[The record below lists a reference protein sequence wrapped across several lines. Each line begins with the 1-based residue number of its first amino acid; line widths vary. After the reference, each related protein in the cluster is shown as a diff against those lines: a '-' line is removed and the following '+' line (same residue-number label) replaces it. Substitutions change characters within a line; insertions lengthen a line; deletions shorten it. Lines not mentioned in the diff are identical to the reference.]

1 MKRFMQLNAV
11 LWLSILLT
19 GCGIGLGLFPYAVNH
34 NIKPYLL
41 YWEKE
46 GITSSARQSDS
57 RECGSTLLPT
67 APHQDDITFISK
79 DTKYDEAAYDRAR
92 LAWQRCM
99 IKKGYRYNGDC
110 SSEVA
115 KSRPACGAP

>member
-1 MKRFMQLNAV
+1 MNRFIQVNAV
-11 LWLSILLT
+11 LWLSTILS
-19 GCGIGLGLFPYAVNH
+19 GCGIGLGLFPYAVSH
-34 NIKPYLL
+34 NPKPYLQ

-57 RECGSTLLPT
+57 RECGSTLLPS
-67 APHQDDITFISK
+67 APYQDGITFISK
-79 DTKYDEAAYDRAR
+79 EMKYDEADYDRAK

>member
-1 MKRFMQLNAV
+1 MKRILKINSV
-11 LWLSILLT
+11 LWMSILLT

-34 NIKPYLL
+34 NIKPYLQ

-46 GITSSARQSDS
+46 GVTSSARQSDS
-57 RECGSTLLPT
+57 RECGSTLLPS

-79 DTKYDEAAYDRAR
+79 DTKHDDAAYDRAR
-92 LAWQRCM
+92 LVWQRCM
-99 IKKGYRYNGDC
+99 INKGYRYNGDC
-110 SSEVA
+110 SSDYA

>member
-19 GCGIGLGLFPYAVNH
+19 GCGIGLGLFPYAVSH
-34 NIKPYLL
+34 NPKPYLQ

-57 RECGSTLLPT
+57 RECGSTLLPS
-67 APHQDDITFISK
+67 APNQDLYSFAKNGMKQDDES
-79 DTKYDEAAYDRAR
+79 YARAMA
-92 LAWQRCM
+92 AWQRCM

-110 SSEVA
+110 SSDYA

>member
-1 MKRFMQLNAV
+1 MKRFIQVNAV
-11 LWLSILLT
+11 LWLSTILS

-34 NIKPYLL
+34 NIKPYLQ

-67 APHQDDITFISK
+67 ARGQDDISMAREGMK
-79 DTKYDEAAYDRAR
+79 HDKASYDRAMDE
-92 LAWQRCM
+92 WQRCM
-99 IKKGYRYNGDC
+99 IKKGYRFAGNC
-110 SSEVA
+110 NSESA
-115 KSRPACGAP
+115 KEQPACGAP

>member
-1 MKRFMQLNAV
+1 MKRILQLNTV
-11 LWLSILLT
+11 LWLSVLLT
-19 GCGIGLGLFPYAVNH
+19 GCGIGLGLFPKSSYK
-34 NIKPYLL
+34 IKPYLQ

-57 RECGSTLLPT
+57 RECGSTLLPS
-67 APHQDDITFISK
+67 APGQDNIVFNQK
-79 DTKYDEAAYDRAR
+79 DMKYDEAAYDRAR

-110 SSEVA
+110 SSDYA